1 MLGAAEIWSGAQ
13 FFLNLPRYLRHPLTD
28 AEARARLLAGVASR
42 ETAFL
47 EKLRLDI
54 LPYPDRPYAQLL
66 RCAGCE
72 FGDIETLIAREGLDK
87 TLATLFRA
95 GVYLTI
101 DEFKGRKV
109 ARRGSTEVH
118 VFPAK
123 LQAPRASYHMPAS
136 SGGTRG
142 TATPVMIDLEF
153 IRSCAGNSAV
163 SLAVRGGEH
172 WKKAVWESPG
182 AGLRFRVVK
191 YAGFG
196 SLPAATFSQ
205 IDPNSTDIPD
215 YFRWNLRLLRWVGA
229 ASGRRLPWPAFTPLA
244 EPRALAEWLQGQR
257 QQGDTPHVQTFP
269 SSAIMVARWA
279 TENGYDIG
287 GSWFTVTGEPITA
300 AGVRT
305 VEAAGCHVIPR
316 FGSMESGAIGYGCTQ
331 GDHPDDLHLVSNM
344 HGLIQAGAAGAK
356 IGLPKNALLI
366 TSLHAQAP
374 FVMLNLSMGDQAEVS
389 YTSCGCP
396 LEDAGWKIRLWN
408 VRSFEKLTGTG
419 VSFDG
424 TEVISVL
431 TGHLP
436 ERFGGVPTDY
446 QLAEEVDSHGE
457 PVLNLVVHPRLGD
470 LDKSLAAQEFLN
482 ALSARSSSDG
492 MMIRRWRDAG
502 TLRVVRKPPA
512 ATAAGKIQYLH
523 AATRQREKHI

>member
-1 MLGAAEIWSGAQ
+1 MLGTAEIWSGAQ
-13 FFLNLPRYLRHPLTD
+13 FFLELPRYLHHPLTD
-28 AEARARLLAGVASR
+28 AQARERLVAGVASR
-42 ETAFL
+42 QTAFL

-72 FGDIETLIAREGLDK
+72 YGDVEALIAREGLET
-87 TLATLFRA
+87 TLAILFRS

-109 ARRGSTEVH
+109 ARRGSTEIE

-153 IRSCAGNSAV
+153 IRSCAGNSAI
-163 SLAVRGGEH
+163 SLAARGGEH

-196 SLPAATFSQ
+196 TLPAAAFSQ
-205 IDPNSTDIPD
+205 IDPNSKDIAD

-229 ASGRRLPWPAFTPLA
+229 ISGRPLPWPAFTPLA
-244 EPRALAEWLQGQR
+244 EPRALAEWLQDQR
-257 QQGDTPHVQTFP
+257 QQGNTPHVQTFP
-269 SSAIMVARWA
+269 SSAVIVSRWA
-279 TENGYDIG
+279 MENGYDIS
-287 GSWFTVTGEPITA
+287 GSWFTVSGEPITA
-300 AGVRT
+300 AGIQT

-316 FGSMESGAIGYGCTQ
+316 YGSMETGAIGYGCTH
-331 GDHPDDLHLVSNM
+331 GEHPDDLHLVSNM
-344 HGLIQAGAAGAK
+344 HGLIHAGPTGASV
-356 IGLPKNALLI
+356 GLPENALLI
-366 TSLHAQAP
+366 TSLDAQAP
-374 FVMLNLSMGDQAEVS
+374 FVMLNLSMGDQAELS
-389 YTSCGCP
+389 HTSCGCP
-396 LEDAGWKIRLWN
+396 LEAAGWNLRLWN
-408 VRSFEKLTGTG
+408 VRSFEKLTSAG
-419 VSFDG
+419 VTFDG

-431 TGHLP
+431 AGHLP
-436 ERFGGVPTDY
+436 AQFGGVPTDY
-446 QLAEEVDSHGE
+446 QLAETTDRHGE
-457 PVLNLVVHPRLGD
+457 PVLNLVIHPRLGD
-470 LDKSLAAQEFLN
+470 IDDSLVAQEFLQ

-492 MMIRRWRDAG
+492 MMIQRWQDAG
-502 TLRVVRKPPA
+502 TLRVIRKPPT

-523 AATRQREKHI
+523 AETR